1 MGYYSLPGF
10 VGDFAVMNP
19 EDKQFKEIANK
30 LGMTSK
36 QLIDEVTIR
45 INKQRAIRRAT
56 ASPYKKRDK
65 NQVRIK
71 PSRK

>member
-1 MGYYSLPGF
+1 
-10 VGDFAVMNP
+10 MNP
-19 EDKQFKEIANK
+19 DDKTFKEVANK

-45 INKQRAIRRAT
+45 INKKRAIKKAT
-56 ASPYKKRDK
+56 SKRYPKRDK
-65 NQVRIK
+65 NSVRIK